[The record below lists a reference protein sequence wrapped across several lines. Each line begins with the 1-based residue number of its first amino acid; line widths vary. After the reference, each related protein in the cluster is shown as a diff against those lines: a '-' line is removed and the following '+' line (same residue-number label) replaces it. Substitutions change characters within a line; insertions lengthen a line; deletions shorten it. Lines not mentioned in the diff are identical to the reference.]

1 MDTVRRYCVAYA
13 QGTGMKL
20 TLVLT
25 MARKRY
31 SLVGENEPAHR
42 YHWLCP
48 ADRLEQLNCL
58 SHTYDYHR
66 DAIA

>member
-1 MDTVRRYCVAYA
+1 
-13 QGTGMKL
+13 MKL